1 MKLPQAS
8 GREVIKA
15 LSKAGFIVDRQRG
28 SHVRLIKVEGA
39 EVRKITV
46 PVHSNRP
53 LKPGTLLRIIKDA
66 ELTKEQFYELL

>member
-1 MKLPQAS
+1 MKLPVAS

-39 EVRKITV
+39 EIRRVTV
-46 PVHSNRP
+46 PVHSKKS

-66 ELTKEQFYELL
+66 GLTREQFCELL